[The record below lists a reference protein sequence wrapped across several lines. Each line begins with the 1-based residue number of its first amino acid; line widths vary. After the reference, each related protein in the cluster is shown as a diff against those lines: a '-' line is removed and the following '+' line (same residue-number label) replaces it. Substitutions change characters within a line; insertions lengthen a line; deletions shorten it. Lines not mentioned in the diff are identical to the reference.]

1 MVKRGDLRE
10 VLAVGFISTILGIGV
25 PTLSLFVFG
34 GAENQANMVK
44 FFFYGLM
51 LFSSVFTITLVKLVR
66 SEGFFSRN
74 PDLEPFGRMTV
85 HSPGNTLLYDRLK
98 DIRPVGSFVADHVKD
113 PRKFFLVSWIISLV
127 LGAWIGIRGSFV
139 SGVPDLVEGQVTET
153 AKLSLAVEP
162 AVISE
167 TLFFF
172 VFLFYSVVGSVAWFM
187 REKLGLNLFYA
198 VIVGKLVAVILTPLF
213 FLAYHIF
220 RYGTSQ
226 AELLGVY
233 LLGFTSALTVA
244 LTDSMIFAYMVHA
257 FGNFFHKL
265 AELELFTSEATIL
278 LTLGVLVVS
287 TLAYLWVIDPYD
299 VFRDGWV
306 GDLFS

>member
-51 LFSSVFTITLVKLVR
+51 LFSSVFTISIVR
-66 SEGFFSRN
+66 LLKSEGFFSRN
-74 PDLEPFGRMTV
+74 PDLEPFGRMTA
-85 HSPGNTLLYDRLK
+85 HSPGNTILYNRLK
-98 DIRPVGSFVADHVKD
+98 EIEPVGSFVAEHVKD
-113 PRKFFLVSWIISLV
+113 PRKFFLVSWVISLV

-139 SGVPDLVEGQVTET
+139 SGVPQLVEGQVTET
-153 AKLSLAVEP
+153 AQLSLAVEP

-172 VFLFYSVVGSVAWFM
+172 TFIFYSITGSVAWFM
-187 REKLGLNLFYA
+187 KEKLGLNLFYA
-198 VIVGKLVAVILTPLF
+198 IIIGKIVAVILTPLL
-213 FLAYHIF
+213 FLAYHVF

-233 LLGFTSALTVA
+233 LLGFTSAVTVA
-244 LTDSMIFAYMVHA
+244 ITDSMIFAYMVHA
-257 FGNFFHKL
+257 SGNFFHKL

-278 LTLGVLVVS
+278 ITLGALVVS
-287 TLAYLWVIDPYD
+287 TLLYLWVIDPYD
-299 VFRDGWV
+299 IFREGWL
-306 GDLFS
+306 GDLFQ